1 MPSQTSTENL
11 MMAGCF
17 AKGVTTIENAACEPE
32 VVDFGNFL
40 RKMGAKLHGLGTST
54 VTIEGVTELQAIEYT
69 VMADRL
75 DAGAFMMAAAITK
88 GEVELIGA
96 HLDQMRILVAKL
108 QQMGTSIVSEGPLVR
123 VRGPD
128 RLRPVNVISWP
139 YPGFSTDF
147 LPGIMALTSVADG
160 TSPLRESVFEDRFT
174 QVEGL
179 NSLGARIIRK
189 ERNLAQVEGVPRLK
203 GARVTA
209 PDLRAGM
216 AFVLAGLSAEGETIV
231 GNAYQIERGHADI
244 EGRLRRLGATI
255 TREEVV
261 DEPK

>member
-1 MPSQTSTENL
+1 
-11 MMAGCF
+11 
-17 AKGVTTIENAACEPE
+17 
-32 VVDFGNFL
+32 
-40 RKMGAKLHGLGTST
+40 
-54 VTIEGVTELQAIEYT
+54 
-69 VMADRL
+69 
-75 DAGAFMMAAAITK
+75 
-88 GEVELIGA
+88 
-96 HLDQMRILVAKL
+96 
-108 QQMGTSIVSEGPLVR
+108 
-123 VRGPD
+123 
-128 RLRPVNVISWP
+128 
-139 YPGFSTDF
+139 
-147 LPGIMALTSVADG
+147 
-160 TSPLRESVFEDRFT
+160 VFEDRFT